1 MKEISIA
8 GQGIKALDGRVMSQK
23 HLKRV
28 PTQLPLTFP
37 TIIKSVDS
45 STSSKESKELKQ
57 QSIDMNVSKQDTL
70 KSEIMWCT
78 EDVMCNYS
86 YRSCEKKN
94 DLFASMFSNSNITS
108 QFRLEKTKCAYVIL
122 YGIAPYVTDVLNDAL
137 QEVPVYSLSFDE
149 SYSRVLKKSQ
159 MDLLIRYW
167 DERADMVSTRYYD
180 SACLDK
186 AAALMFLKSLIV
198 LLKT

>member
-1 MKEISIA
+1 
-8 GQGIKALDGRVMSQK
+8 
-23 HLKRV
+23 
-28 PTQLPLTFP
+28 
-37 TIIKSVDS
+37 
-45 STSSKESKELKQ
+45 
-57 QSIDMNVSKQDTL
+57 
-70 KSEIMWCT
+70 
-78 EDVMCNYS
+78 
-86 YRSCEKKN
+86 
-94 DLFASMFSNSNITS
+94 MFSNSNITS
-108 QFRLEKTKCAYVIL
+108 QFRLEKTKCAYMIL

-137 QEVPVYSLSFDE
+137 QEVSVYSPSFDDPT
-149 SYSRVLKKSQ
+149 YSRVLKKSQ